1 MISLSDSGLEVDA
14 HIRSRRPEE
23 NLFGLIGDPITKPH
37 VSLPSVP
44 KSEDVGK
51 ISEQETHKNQQATP
65 TIQETAKEDYKWIA
79 KGDTY
84 PVKELLK
91 KAGMLW
97 DRQHREWYS
106 NKKPDVRIEGIY
118 IMRKKA

>member
-1 MISLSDSGLEVDA
+1 LAECGFDADA
-14 HIRSRRPEE
+14 HVRNRKSEE
-23 NLFGLIGDPITKPH
+23 NLLGVIVDPRTKQH
-37 VSLPSVP
+37 VSFPSVP
-44 KSEDVGK
+44 KSEDVSK
-51 ISEQETHKNQQATP
+51 ISEQETHKNRPAAP

-106 NKKPDVRIEGIY
+106 YKKPDVRIEDIY

>member
-1 MISLSDSGLEVDA
+1 LSEGSFEVDA
-14 HIRSRRPEE
+14 HIKSRRSEE
-23 NLFGLIGDPITKPH
+23 NLVGVIVDPITKQH
-37 VSLPSVP
+37 VSFPSVP

-106 NKKPDVRIEGIY
+106 NKKPDARIEGIY

>member
-1 MISLSDSGLEVDA
+1 MLDGGFEIDA
-14 HIRSRRPEE
+14 QIRSRRSEE
-23 NLFGLIGDPITKPH
+23 NLFGVIVDPITKQH
-37 VSLPSVP
+37 VSFPSVP

-51 ISEQETHKNQQATP
+51 ISEQETHKNQLATP

-106 NKKPDVRIEGIY
+106 NKKPDAKIEGIY

>member
-1 MISLSDSGLEVDA
+1 MSEGSFDVDA
-14 HIRSRRPEE
+14 HIRSRRSEE
-23 NLFGLIGDPITKPH
+23 NLIGVIVDPVTKQH
-37 VSLPSVP
+37 VSFPSVP
-44 KSEDVGK
+44 KSEDVSK
-51 ISEQETHKNQQATP
+51 ISEQETHKNRQAEP
-65 TIQETAKEDYKWIA
+65 TIQETVKEDYKWIA

-91 KAGMLW
+91 KAGMIW

-106 NKKPDVRIEGIY
+106 YKKPDVRIEDIY

>member
-1 MISLSDSGLEVDA
+1 MADGGL
-14 HIRSRRPEE
+14 
-23 NLFGLIGDPITKPH
+23 
-37 VSLPSVP
+37 
-44 KSEDVGK
+44 
-51 ISEQETHKNQQATP
+51 ISEQETHKNQEVAT
-65 TIQETAKEDYKWIA
+65 TIKETVKEDYKWIA

-106 NKKPDVRIEGIY
+106 NKKLDVRIEGIY

>member
-1 MISLSDSGLEVDA
+1 MSDSVFEVDA

-23 NLFGLIGDPITKPH
+23 NLFGLIGDPI
-37 VSLPSVP
+37 
-44 KSEDVGK
+44 
-51 ISEQETHKNQQATP
+51 SEQETQKNRQVEP

-118 IMRKKA
+118 IMRKKV